1 MKQIIRDILD
11 DVAKTQ
17 VNLKSEATKEM
28 IVNLI
33 VDSIKSKGGRIF
45 YGKPTTAN
53 YPVKKIDKWLT
64 RDIDEIQMIDQC
76 SHGND
81 INSTCME
88 CDELQAR
95 DTWICRICG
104 KSTYAVEYDYVGSGT
119 NHLGCELEIEM
130 KNKDNDENI

>member
-53 YPVKKIDKWLT
+53 YPVEKINDYLV
-64 RDIDEIQMIDQC
+64 RHIDEIQMIDSC

-81 INSTCME
+81 LNSMCSE
-88 CDELQAR
+88 CHEEQMKDS
-95 DTWICRICG
+95 WVCGICN
-104 KSTYAVEYDYVGSGT
+104 KSTYDVEYDHVGSGT
-119 NHLGCELEIEM
+119 NHLNCELEIEM
-130 KNKDNDENI
+130 QDKHD